1 MTLATMLVRLDER
14 SGLYISEALPTDV
27 KLFLANE
34 TNALDKPERLSR
46 CPMGFTPWVLHRLPV
61 LRLQISGASTRTI
74 ITESG
79 RFGAIL
85 VTPFNQ
91 TRLFAERAVSIACR
105 ASGPIDCSVNAL
117 MLWWI

>member
-46 CPMGFTPWVLHRLPV
+46 YPMGFTPDFLSCAFRSQAHP
-61 LRLQISGASTRTI
+61 
-74 ITESG
+74 
-79 RFGAIL
+79 
-85 VTPFNQ
+85 
-91 TRLFAERAVSIACR
+91 RAR
-105 ASGPIDCSVNAL
+105 
-117 MLWWI
+117 